1 MERRFTNELGNPI
14 LISVREVEHTLEA
27 LGTGVEIEVEGPN
40 SISSNLLTHQEAAVL
55 AEVLLRYHLVKQLK
69 TET

>member
-14 LISVREVEHTLEA
+14 RISVREVEHTLEV